1 LPSFDLSVDKTPKFR
16 TVLTGDIFDYTLT
29 VRNTGNVAVTGFSV
43 RDYLPSG
50 LDYVSSSNA
59 GAYLTGTRTVT
70 RTGLAIAPI
79 GSLALTVRVQYVGPG
94 AQTNWT
100 EICDYNSNS

>member
-29 VRNTGNVAVTGFSV
+29 VSGFSV